1 MKLWQ
6 IEAVSA
12 VGVVLGLL
20 IFMRERNAVCGTS
33 TAPVS
38 ESIIE
43 ACAITMRN
51 DYLLGIIGFVLAIT
65 SLSVLVFA
73 PVYSCLGSEPSTD
86 KSTTPYPPK

>member
-38 ESIIE
+38 ETIVK
-43 ACAITMRN
+43 ACALTMSMT
-51 DYLLGIIGFVLAIT
+51 T
-65 SLSVLVFA
+65 SPRVWGWVF
-73 PVYSCLGSEPSTD
+73 
-86 KSTTPYPPK
+86 PKLKRDD